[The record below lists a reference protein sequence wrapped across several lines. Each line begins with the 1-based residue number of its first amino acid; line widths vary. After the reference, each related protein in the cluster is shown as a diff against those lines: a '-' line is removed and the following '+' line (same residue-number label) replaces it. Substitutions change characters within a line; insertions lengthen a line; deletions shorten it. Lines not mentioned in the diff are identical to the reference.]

1 MIRRPPRSTLS
12 SSSAASD
19 VYKRQVSTQ
28 STGVFAL
35 PGWKTSQH
43 RMGLLD
49 KIKSNLKE
57 RTDNLRERIH
67 TTRRKFSSN
76 KNQESADECP
86 SDETGLTAA
95 DSDSDSDDLSD
106 VSPSTRA
113 SQYDADAVAGQRS
126 SRGLLRREIGEV
138 AGDDDGIVTT
148 RYAPKRTT
156 APTDRRRRDSE
167 DTAGE
172 DPLTPPLRSRALSF
186 GDNAEEMDMELARAA
201 EMIRAIDLK
210 RGKPVPVAEL
220 DLGSWDG
227 PAVEMSRPQPC
238 VGFDL
243 SEDEMASLDAVTQ
256 PSRVEMVVMEGM
268 PPLPDVHGRDR
279 RISTHEFF
287 YSLDDVPEPGVLSR
301 LCSALN
307 CFRPTGFQ
315 PVQHE

>member
-113 SQYDADAVAGQRS
+113 SQYGAPPAHPNLTQRPPLLLQSSAGSRCGRS
-126 SRGLLRREIGEV
+126 GRAAFEPWTSPEG
-138 AGDDDGIVTT
+138 
-148 RYAPKRTT
+148 
-156 APTDRRRRDSE
+156 DRRGCGRR
-167 DTAGE
+167 
-172 DPLTPPLRSRALSF
+172 RWHR
-186 GDNAEEMDMELARAA
+186 DNA
-201 EMIRAIDLK
+201 IRSKENDCA
-210 RGKPVPVAEL
+210 
-220 DLGSWDG
+220 
-227 PAVEMSRPQPC
+227 
-238 VGFDL
+238 
-243 SEDEMASLDAVTQ
+243 
-256 PSRVEMVVMEGM
+256 
-268 PPLPDVHGRDR
+268 HGQE
-279 RISTHEFF
+279 T
-287 YSLDDVPEPGVLSR
+287 
-301 LCSALN
+301 A
-307 CFRPTGFQ
+307 
-315 PVQHE
+315 